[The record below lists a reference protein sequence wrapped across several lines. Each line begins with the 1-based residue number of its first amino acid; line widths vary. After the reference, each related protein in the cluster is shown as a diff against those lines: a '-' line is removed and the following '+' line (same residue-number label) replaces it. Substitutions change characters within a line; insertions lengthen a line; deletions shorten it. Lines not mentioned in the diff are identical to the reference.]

1 MEAKRQKIGNRLRVN
16 FQTVSKSQEVR
27 EGECV
32 SEAEILFEREGPVA
46 VVTFN
51 RPEFRNAMTWAM
63 YDGLVDACETVDAD
77 ADIRVLIVRGA
88 GGKAFVA
95 GTDISQFRAFS
106 TPDDAIEYERRLE
119 RVLRRVEAVNKPTIA
134 AIEGVAVGGGAALA
148 LACDLRYC
156 TPDSRMGVPI
166 ARTLGNCLSVA
177 IHARLLDMLGPARTK
192 EILFRARLVGAD
204 EALQAGLVN
213 EIVPAERLHGYVREV
228 AEEIAGHAPIT
239 LQVTKEAV
247 RRLQMY
253 RRAVPDGEL
262 GEDLIV
268 RAYMSEDFREGVSAF
283 LDKRTP
289 VWRGK

>member
-1 MEAKRQKIGNRLRVN
+1 M
-16 FQTVSKSQEVR
+16 SQ
-27 EGECV
+27 
-32 SEAEILFEREGPVA
+32 AEIVFERQGPVGLL
-46 VVTFN
+46 TFN

-63 YDGLVDACETVDAD
+63 YDGLLEACEQVDAEA
-77 ADIRVLIVRGA
+77 ALRVLIVRGA

-95 GTDISQFRAFS
+95 GTDIGQFQTFR
-106 TPDDAIEYERRLE
+106 TPDDALDYERRLE
-119 RVLRRVEAVNKPTIA
+119 RVLCRLEAVNKPTIA

-156 TPDSRMGVPI
+156 TPDSRIGVPI

-177 IHARLLDMLGPARTK
+177 VHARLLDTLGPARTK
-192 EILFRARLVGAD
+192 ELVFRARLLGAD
-204 EALQAGLVN
+204 EAHRAGLVN
-213 EIVPAERLHGYVREV
+213 DIVPADRLHASVREV

-247 RRLQMY
+247 RRLQHY
-253 RRAVPDGEL
+253 RRSLPEGEL

-268 RAYMSEDFREGVSAF
+268 RAYMSQDFQEGVSAF
-283 LDKRTP
+283 LNKRRP

>member
-1 MEAKRQKIGNRLRVN
+1 M
-16 FQTVSKSQEVR
+16 
-27 EGECV
+27 
-32 SEAEILFEREGPVA
+32 
-46 VVTFN
+46 
-51 RPEFRNAMTWAM
+51 
-63 YDGLVDACETVDAD
+63 
-77 ADIRVLIVRGA
+77 
-88 GGKAFVA
+88 A
-95 GTDISQFRAFS
+95 GTDISQFRTFS

-119 RVLRRVEAVNKPTIA
+119 RVLRRVEAVKTPTIA

-156 TPDSRMGVPI
+156 TPESRLGVPI

-283 LDKRTP
+283 LDKRPP

>member
-1 MEAKRQKIGNRLRVN
+1 MEAKRQ
-16 FQTVSKSQEVR
+16 TVGKSQSQEVR

-63 YDGLVDACETVDAD
+63 YDGLVEACETVDAD

-95 GTDISQFRAFS
+95 GTDIGQFRTFS

-156 TPDSRMGVPI
+156 TPESRLGVPI

-213 EIVPAERLHGYVREV
+213 EIVPSERLYSYVREV

-283 LDKRTP
+283 LDKRKP